1 MKMSREKSLQ
11 KAIVLS
17 LVLTNIW
24 CGAAYADT
32 GADGAD
38 GTVPPAKTDALGSG
52 GLTTDYTNSTN
63 DGTAGGEYKSPYPV
77 PIRQRKAAA
86 KAVMAAV

>member
-1 MKMSREKSLQ
+1 MSREKSLQ

-24 CGAAYADT
+24 CGAAYADN

-38 GTVPPAKTDALGSG
+38 GTVSPAKTDAIGRLYG
-52 GLTTDYTNSTN
+52 
-63 DGTAGGEYKSPYPV
+63 K
-77 PIRQRKAAA
+77 R
-86 KAVMAAV
+86 